1 MLRRTPGFTAV
12 ALLSLASR
20 DGNGRP
26 MFRLKLNL
34 LLVEEWSKQLK
45 SEKAKRAASGK
56 AEVNSRGEP
65 SPRLP
70 KWRG

>member
-1 MLRRTPGFTAV
+1 MATQE
-12 ALLSLASR
+12 
-20 DGNGRP
+20 RP
-26 MFRLKLNL
+26 

-56 AEVNSRGEP
+56 AEVNYRGKP